1 VRATLLLLIATA
13 LGTAACG
20 GLQPASGQL
29 AERAQRGAQLRAREA
44 LDRQDYVRA
53 IEHADRALRFRP
65 PARATEAKLALIKAE
80 ALDGLDRPSE
90 AALLYRYVASLHGGS
105 DPAVR
110 AERALEELAARGV
123 DVSPG
128 PAGAPSQPPLT
139 RLQTSRLLVVR
150 EWLEAPI
157 EIFYPYRAE
166 ADDLEGVVEVRLH
179 SDGRGGLASHE
190 VLYASHPLF
199 EDAVLRALPGFRFV
213 PEQMAS
219 AEPPYTRT
227 VRFRFR
233 LRGG

>member
-1 VRATLLLLIATA
+1 MRATLLLLTATA
-13 LGTAACG
+13 LGAAACG
-20 GLQPASGQL
+20 LQPDRGLL
-29 AERAQRGAQLRAREA
+29 AERAQQGAQLRAREA
-44 LDRQDYVRA
+44 LERQDYARA

-65 PARATEAKLALIKAE
+65 PARATEAELALIKAE
-80 ALDGLDRPSE
+80 ALDGLDRPGE

-105 DPAVR
+105 DPGVR
-110 AERALEELAARGV
+110 AERALEDLAARGV
-123 DVSPG
+123 DVRPG
-128 PAGAPSQPPLT
+128 PAGASSRPPLT
-139 RLQTSRLLVVR
+139 RLQTSRLLVDR
-150 EWLEAPI
+150 EWLEAPV

-166 ADDLEGVVEVRLH
+166 ADDLEGIVEVRLH

-213 PEQMAS
+213 PERMAS
-219 AEPPYTRT
+219 SEPPYTRI